1 MDFLQQM
8 IEFVLHIDRHLS
20 VLCSMYGTWIY
31 AILFLIL
38 FCETGL
44 VVTPFLPGD
53 SLLFV
58 VGSLAAIGALKV
70 EYVIPLLITAVFT
83 GDNTNYWIG
92 RKVGPKVFSQERSR
106 LFNKEYL
113 DRTHRFYERH
123 GKVTII
129 LARFFPIIRTFA
141 PFVAG
146 IGRMTYQLFLLFSV
160 IGAFVWVT
168 LFVLVGFFFGNV
180 PFIKQNFS
188 LVIVALVLIPGLP
201 AAIEFIRQFSQRIK
215 KQKT

>member
-1 MDFLQQM
+1 MEFLQQL
-8 IEFVLHIDRHLS
+8 IEFTLHIDRHLS
-20 VLCSMYGTWIY
+20 VLCSTYGMWIY
-31 AILFLIL
+31 AILFLVL

-58 VGSLAAIGALKV
+58 IGSLAAIGALKA
-70 EYVIPLLITAVFT
+70 EYAIPLLITAVFT

-92 RKVGPKVFSQERSR
+92 RKVGPSVFNHEHSR
-106 LFNKEYL
+106 FFNKEHL
-113 DRTHRFYERH
+113 HRTHRFYEKH

-146 IGRMTYQLFLLFSV
+146 IGRMSYHIFLLFSV
-160 IGAFVWVT
+160 MSAILWVT

-188 LVIVALVLIPGLP
+188 LVILALILIPGLP
-201 AAIEFIRQFSQRIK
+201 AAIEFIRQFAQRK
-215 KQKT
+215 KST